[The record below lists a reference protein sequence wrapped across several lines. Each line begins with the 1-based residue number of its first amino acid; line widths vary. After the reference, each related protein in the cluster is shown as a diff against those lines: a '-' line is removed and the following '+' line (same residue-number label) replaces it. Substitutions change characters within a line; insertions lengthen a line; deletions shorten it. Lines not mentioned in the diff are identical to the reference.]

1 MEKDAGDIQYS
12 TESTGKRLFFKSI
25 YYTCDFP
32 GLKEEINDMCAL
44 HFRHRDCRK
53 PSLGDKGMMHAE
65 MKGKSHGCQRFEN
78 SE

>member
-1 MEKDAGDIQYS
+1 MPETFNTPPNPQGNACFLKALIM
-12 TESTGKRLFFKSI
+12 LAIFL
-25 YYTCDFP
+25 
-32 GLKEEINDMCAL
+32 GLKEEINDMCAP